1 MTNNLI
7 RDEKNFVKI
16 SSYNKTKELG
26 RIIGLDGTTDILD
39 LLDEKPRRYGEIES
53 IIELSHATLLRRLNK
68 LQLLNILK
76 KKPIRSKRRETHV
89 YDFTLCGIDTMRFI
103 KSYDKEV
110 SQSLSQKKI
119 IEIEKNI

>member
-89 YDFTLCGIDTMRFI
+89 YDFTLCGRV
-103 KSYDKEV
+103 YH
-110 SQSLSQKKI
+110 KKR
-119 IEIEKNI
+119 